1 MKKLLI
7 TAAALLGLCSLNAQV
22 DSTERWFTGADIYT
36 ATGAVYNNG
45 ALGIRNG
52 KIIYVGAKEGAPIQG
67 QTVDVSGK
75 RIYPGLIALNTILG
89 LSEIEAVRATND
101 FNETGSNNA
110 NVRSAIAFNTDSK
123 VIPTVV
129 SNGILTAQVCPRG
142 GIISGQSSVMMLQ
155 NRNWEEATYAA
166 DNGIHINWPNF
177 NGEEKND
184 KAAAEQVAKIVG
196 WLQQAK
202 SYSQQ
207 KTTEINLKNE
217 ALKAA
222 LAGTKKV
229 FVHTDNARAMVNA
242 IQTLREFSITPIIV
256 GGAESG
262 QITHILKLNNVAVII
277 SRTHRLPDSYD
288 ESYEEPY
295 ALPAL
300 LWRDSIPF
308 AISDINFWEQRNLPF
323 QAGQAVA
330 FGLPYEEAI
339 KSITL
344 YPAQLLGIEKT
355 TGSLQ
360 TGKDATFIVTAGDVL
375 DMRSSKVEQAFLQ
388 GRSLD
393 LNDPQRQLYEK
404 YHELILGEKP

>member
-1 MKKLLI
+1 M

-129 SNGILTAQVCPRG
+129 SNGILAAQVCPRG

-229 FVHTDNARAMVNA
+229 FVHTDNARAIVNA

-288 ESYEEPY
+288 ESYEESY

-344 YPAQLLGIEKT
+344 YPAQLLGIEQT

-375 DMRSSKVEQAFLQ
+375 DMRSSKVEQAFLR

>member
-7 TAAALLGLCSLNAQV
+7 TVVALIGFFATNAQV
-22 DSTERWFTGADIYT
+22 DSTERWFIGADIYT
-36 ATGAVYNNG
+36 ATGEVYNNG

-101 FNETGSNNA
+101 FAETGSNNA

-166 DNGIHINWPNF
+166 DNAIHINWPNF

-184 KAAAEQVAKIVG
+184 KAASEAVAKIVG
-196 WLQQAK
+196 WLQQAQ
-202 SYSQQ
+202 SYAQQ

-222 LAGTKKV
+222 LAASKRV
-229 FVHTDNARAMVNA
+229 FVHSDNARSIVNA

-262 QITHILKLNNVAVII
+262 QITHILKRNKVAVII

-288 ESYEEPY
+288 ESYEELY

-300 LWRDSIPF
+300 LWRDSVPF

-330 FGLPYEEAI
+330 FGLPYEEAL

-344 YPAQLLGIEKT
+344 YPSQLLGIEKT

-375 DMRSSKVEQAFLQ
+375 DMRSSKVEQAYLQ

-393 LNDPQRQLYEK
+393 LNDSQRQLYEK

>member
-7 TAAALLGLCSLNAQV
+7 TAVALIGFFAANAQV
-22 DSTERWFTGADIYT
+22 DSTERWFIGADIYT
-36 ATGAVYNNG
+36 ATGEVHNNG

-52 KIIYVGAKEGAPIQG
+52 KIIYVGAKEGAPIQV

-101 FNETGSNNA
+101 FAETGSNNA

-177 NGEEKND
+177 SGEEKND
-184 KAAAEQVAKIVG
+184 KAASEAVAKIVG
-196 WLQQAK
+196 WLQQAQ
-202 SYSQQ
+202 SYAQQ
-207 KTTEINLKNE
+207 KTTETNLKNE

-229 FVHTDNARAMVNA
+229 FIHTDNARSIVNA
-242 IQTLREFSITPIIV
+242 IQILREFSITPIIV

-262 QITHILKLNNVAVII
+262 QITHILKRNKVAVII

-295 ALPAL
+295 ALPAH
-300 LWRDSIPF
+300 LWRDSVPF

-330 FGLPYEEAI
+330 FGLPYEEAL

-344 YPAQLLGIEKT
+344 YPAQLLGVEKT

-375 DMRSSKVEQAFLQ
+375 DMRSSKVEQAYLQ

-393 LNDPQRQLYEK
+393 LNDSQRQLYEK